1 MEGVKNLVVGNK
13 NLPVTRIVDA
23 LMDNKSNPEVED
35 YRYFDPKMLR
45 VTDSMSIPRNK
56 TPFSEAIVFIVGG
69 GNYIEYQNLMDYSE
83 RHSGGKKLLYGA
95 SEVMNASQFLKQL
108 AHIAQDSS

>member
-1 MEGVKNLVVGNK
+1 MIGHSSKALKSTDTENHGQ
-13 NLPVTRIVDA
+13 RISTVYFYA
-23 LMDNKSNPEVED
+23 L
-35 YRYFDPKMLR
+35 Y
-45 VTDSMSIPRNK
+45 SMSIPRNK

-69 GNYIEYQNLMDYSE
+69 GNYIEYQNLMDYSK